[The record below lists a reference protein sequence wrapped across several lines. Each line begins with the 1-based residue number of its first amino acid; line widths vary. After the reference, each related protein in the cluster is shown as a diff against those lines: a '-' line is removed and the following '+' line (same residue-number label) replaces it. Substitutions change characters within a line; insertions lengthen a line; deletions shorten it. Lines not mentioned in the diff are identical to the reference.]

1 MALTAEQARKL
12 AVERAGL
19 SDFGPSGWEEGLER
33 TLDAFGRLPLNAETR
48 QAVEAKIIG
57 DLAMR
62 LRIEDWREAH
72 PAIADQPVEAPVLV
86 CGLPRTGTTA
96 TVAMLALDERL
107 RFLRAWEGSQ
117 PVPPPVLDEEAQDP
131 RRIAAHAAAK
141 DYAMRSMHLHDPDGP
156 EEDLAIL
163 SGLTMHGY
171 HGHLPMPEDYLRWW
185 IDKDFTPH
193 YAYLERVLKLL
204 HSRRP
209 PHRWLLKSPP
219 HLFKLE
225 AFSRR
230 FPDARFVM
238 THRDP
243 AKVIASTASL
253 QCSMQVERCAPG
265 AIDPKVRGRMFLD
278 FWREGMDRG
287 LAARAALGEERF
299 IDVRNADVVERPI
312 ETFERIYDHLGMS
325 LGPDLRAK
333 LETYSQRNAPG
344 AFGEH
349 RYTPEDYGLTAQGIR
364 ATFKDYID
372 RFCL

>member
-1 MALTAEQARKL
+1 MALTAEKARKL
-12 AVERAGL
+12 AIEKAGT

-33 TLDAFGRLPLNAETR
+33 TLDAFARIPLNAETR
-48 QAVEAKIIG
+48 EAAEAKIVG
-57 DLAMR
+57 DLATR
-62 LRIEDWREAH
+62 LRIEEWRKAN

-96 TVAMLALDERL
+96 TVAMLALDDRF
-107 RFLRAWEGSQ
+107 RFLRAWEASD
-117 PVPPPVLDEEAQDP
+117 PLPPPVAGEEDVDP
-131 RRIAAHAAAK
+131 RRIAAHEAAK
-141 DYAMRSMHLHDPDGP
+141 AYAMRSMHLHDPDGP
-156 EEDLAIL
+156 EEDLALL

-171 HGHLPMPEDYLRWW
+171 YGHLPMPEDYLRWW

-193 YAYLERVLKLL
+193 YAYLDRVLKLL

-219 HLFKLE
+219 HLFRLE
-225 AFSRR
+225 AFAQR

-253 QCSMQVERCAPG
+253 QCSMQVERCEPG
-265 AIDPKVRGRMFLD
+265 AIDRKVRGRMFLD

-287 LAARAALGEERF
+287 LAARAAIGEDRF
-299 IDVRNADVVERPI
+299 IDVRNEDVVKRPI
-312 ETFERIYDHLGMS
+312 ETFERIYDHLGMD
-325 LGPDLRAK
+325 LGPALRAR
-333 LETYSQRNAPG
+333 LENYNKDNAPG

-349 RYTPEDYGLTAQGIR
+349 KYTPEEYGLTTEGIR
-364 ATFKDYID
+364 ATFKDYIE
-372 RFCL
+372 RFRL